1 MLVGIAAQHYSG
13 GPVRTEQRGGGEEG
27 AATKV
32 DNRVEGGLRTG
43 GARTSRH
50 APTSIPTS
58 FQSTPVPTNKCV
70 VVVLQGARGGAALVS
85 CTFRPPA
92 AGDPAPGT
100 CTSGWP
106 PPRVRE
112 QTGLATLGQGPGDA
126 PRQEHGL
133 RKTVKGRQA
142 TIGHVRP
149 STRLR
154 GGGCGASNASN
165 VTATDGVLTVCVTT
179 PLPPAPN
186 APAGSTD
193 SGSKDVTEP
202 AFELSTPM
210 LTMPFP
216 ILKDQG
222 RIFKST
228 KEWRT
233 EALEKGWLVVH
244 AKVEGGT
251 GKVVN
256 GVLDG
261 TLVIT
266 SEGKVVIF
274 LSHTCT
280 RAARTPPTAGAP
292 VEVF

>member
-1 MLVGIAAQHYSG
+1 ML
-13 GPVRTEQRGGGEEG
+13 RG
-27 AATKV
+27 AAPSPACE
-32 DNRVEGGLRTG
+32 RA
-43 GARTSRH
+43 GAEAHPASKRANPRP
-50 APTSIPTS
+50 AKI
-58 FQSTPVPTNKCV
+58 CL
-70 VVVLQGARGGAALVS
+70 VL
-85 CTFRPPA
+85 
-92 AGDPAPGT
+92 
-100 CTSGWP
+100 
-106 PPRVRE
+106 
-112 QTGLATLGQGPGDA
+112 
-126 PRQEHGL
+126 
-133 RKTVKGRQA
+133 
-142 TIGHVRP
+142 P

-154 GGGCGASNASN
+154 GGGCGASKPMAGGHEQAAGQTSL
-165 VTATDGVLTVCVTT
+165 GR
-179 PLPPAPN
+179 PAPPQEH
-186 APAGSTD
+186 AQRASLVEHGTPH
-193 SGSKDVTEP
+193 
-202 AFELSTPM
+202 FELSTPM

-222 RIFKST
+222 RICKST

-280 RAARTPPTAGAP
+280 RAARTPPTAACAHGSALTP
-292 VEVF
+292 SSSACPHRVGPRLCRQDQ